1 MTQNIHQRI
10 REYGKTFLA
19 EKKGEQGEATITS
32 TEAASFLAF
41 YYEKIRNAMEYQDD
55 HLIRQSAI
63 RRILS
68 RRMIFS
74 LSSAE
79 IAKALVQE
87 LVRSRYLSNNTV
99 PVSMIGRVEQILARY
114 LALLESMKRQRL
126 HTDKRQDWVLH
137 MVSCALD
144 ELLVPMD
151 AEEGLVRLMADVLG
165 PSVEKSFAKVDDRIK
180 RGQLIITAYRIL
192 LRPDIHR
199 LNYFLLKQSFPQ
211 WSNGG
216 MEDADA
222 RARELPEVMSRL
234 ASAIHFPL
242 NARMQS
248 AFRRFRIA
256 FIVLHSLVKQR
267 GTAILDDPGKLEE
280 QVRKVCE
287 KMYAT
292 QKKRLYS
299 RTIRAFIYIF
309 LTKMVIGFAVEIP
322 YDNLTVGHV
331 KVQPL
336 LINLLFPPCVLAAIA
351 FSVRL
356 PGNSNTNEIVQAV
369 SEIVYEDTPQKIFV
383 AQKVTLRRRGM
394 ALSVVF
400 NIVYAIISV
409 ASVGLFAWILRK
421 FDFNIASGL
430 ILFFFLSL
438 VMFFGITLR
447 RLIGDLVIT
456 TKKESFFWLFVSQ
469 FFDPIMRLGQWLA
482 FRISRINILIYIFDI
497 LIELPFQALVD
508 ITEEWFTFLKEKK
521 DDLEHR

>member
-1 MTQNIHQRI
+1 MLQNIHQRI
-10 REYGKTFLA
+10 GEYGKTFLA

-63 RRILS
+63 RRILG

-74 LSSAE
+74 LSPSD

-99 PVSMIGRVEQILARY
+99 PVSIVGRVEQILSVY

-126 HTDKRQDWVLH
+126 FTDKRQDWVLH

-144 ELLVPMD
+144 ELFIPMD
-151 AEEGLVRLMADVLG
+151 AEEGLVRMMADVLM
-165 PSVEKSFAKVDDRIK
+165 PAVEKSFAKVDDRIK
-180 RGQLIITAYRIL
+180 KGQLAIAAYRIL
-192 LRPDIHR
+192 LRPNIFR

-211 WSNGG
+211 WSNGSLA
-216 MEDADA
+216 DTDA
-222 RARELPEVMSRL
+222 RAKEIPEVMSRIS
-234 ASAIHFPL
+234 SAIRYPL
-242 NARMQS
+242 NARMQG

-256 FIVLHSLVKQR
+256 FIVLHSIVKQR
-267 GTAILDDPGKLEE
+267 GVAILDDPSKLDE

-309 LTKMVIGFAVEIP
+309 LTKMVVGFAVEIP
-322 YDNLTVGHV
+322 YDQLTVHHV
-331 KVQPL
+331 KLQPL

-356 PGNSNTNEIVQAV
+356 PGNANTNDIVQAV
-369 SEIVYEDTPQKIFV
+369 SEIVYDDTQQKVFVPQKITV
-383 AQKVTLRRRGM
+383 RRRGM

-400 NIVYAIISV
+400 NIIYAIISV
-409 ASVGLFAWILRK
+409 ASIGLLAWILQK
-421 FDFNIASGL
+421 FDFNIASGF
-430 ILFFFLSL
+430 ILFLFLSL

-447 RLIGDLVIT
+447 RLIGDLVILKT
-456 TKKESFFWLFVSQ
+456 RERFFWLFVSQ